1 MGVGSVTGGRAV
13 FLDRDGVLNRNVFNP
28 VTGAYESPH
37 RAEDFELLPGVLDGL
52 ALLLETGYRLI
63 LVSNQPSYAKGK
75 TTLAAMRAIHQRLV
89 DALENAGVSF
99 DAFYY
104 CLHHPDGII
113 PEYSGRCECRKP
125 SPYFLLQAKA
135 QFDLDLANS
144 WMIGDR
150 ETDILCGR
158 AAGLRTIRVAAD
170 HPVPEPSQPTA
181 ADRTARDLADA
192 ATLLR
197 AADRLAGV
205 PPLGRSADPVSLCD
219 NRRS

>member
-1 MGVGSVTGGRAV
+1 MGVGSVSGARAV

-28 VTGAYESPH
+28 LTGTYESPH
-37 RAEDFELLPGVLDGL
+37 RAEDFELLPGVLEGL
-52 ALLLETGYRLI
+52 ARLQETGYRLI

-75 TTLAAMRAIHQRLV
+75 TSLAAIQAIHQRLA
-89 DALENAGVSF
+89 DTLNGAGILF
-99 DAFYY
+99 DAYYY

-125 SPYFLLQAKA
+125 SPHFLLQAKA
-135 QFDLDLANS
+135 RFDLDLVNS

-158 AAGLRTIRVAAD
+158 AAGVRTIRVAAD
-170 HPVPEPSQPTA
+170 HPVPKPSQSTA

-192 ATLLR
+192 ATSLD
-197 AADRLAGV
+197 APDRLAGA
-205 PPLGRSADPVSLCD
+205 PGSATRLIG
-219 NRRS
+219 

>member
-1 MGVGSVTGGRAV
+1 MGVAGVSAGRAV
-13 FLDRDGVLNRNVFNP
+13 FLDRDGLLNNNVFNP
-28 VTGAYESPH
+28 VTGTYESPH
-37 RAEDFELLPGVLDGL
+37 RAEDFELLPGVLKGL
-52 ALLLETGYRLI
+52 ALLQETGYRLI

-75 TTLAAMRAIHQRLV
+75 ISLAAIQAIHRRLA
-89 DALENAGVSF
+89 DTLGGAAISF

-104 CLHHPDGII
+104 CLHHPDGVI

-135 QFDLDLANS
+135 RFDLDLANS

-158 AAGLRTIRVAAD
+158 AAGVRRIRVAAD
-170 HPVPEPSQPTA
+170 RPVPEPSQPTA
-181 ADRTARDLADA
+181 AERTARDLAA
-192 ATLLR
+192 AASSLG

-205 PPLGRSADPVSLCD
+205 PPGRPVG
-219 NRRS
+219 

>member
-1 MGVGSVTGGRAV
+1 VSGSRAV
-13 FLDRDGVLNRNVFNP
+13 FLDRDGVLNHNVFNP
-28 VTGAYESPH
+28 LTGTYESPH
-37 RAEDFELLPGVLDGL
+37 RAEDFKLLPGVLEGL
-52 ALLLETGYRLI
+52 ALLQDTGYRLI

-75 TTLAAMRAIHQRLV
+75 TSLATIGAIHQRLA
-89 DALENAGVSF
+89 DALNGARILF

-135 QFDLDLANS
+135 KFNLDLAHS

-158 AAGLRTIRVAAD
+158 AAGVRTVRVAAD
-170 HPVPEPSQPTA
+170 HPVPEPVEGTA

-192 ATLLR
+192 ASWLG

-205 PPLGRSADPVSLCD
+205 PSGQPCQR
-219 NRRS
+219 N